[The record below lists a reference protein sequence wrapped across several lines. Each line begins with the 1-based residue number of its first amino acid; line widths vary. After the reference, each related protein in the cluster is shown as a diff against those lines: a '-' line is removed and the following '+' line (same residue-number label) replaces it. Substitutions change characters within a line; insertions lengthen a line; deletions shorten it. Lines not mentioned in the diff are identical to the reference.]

1 MEKSR
6 RRLLCHA
13 APATALLIILIPL
26 LDFFGPDNN
35 GQPDHKVKRRSH
47 WNHSWQDEDR
57 RKLEST
63 GYGCDRCCW
72 KLHRL
77 CIKSTGKDRH
87 PQHITVYTSSSG
99 RSDESSVRPYAL
111 QKDNFLLQWITPVK
125 VLQGN
130 TTPPACE
137 YNHTVPAV
145 IFTSGI
151 VGNLFH
157 EFNDII
163 IPFFITSRH
172 FQSRVLLI
180 LDDYNPRFVSKIL
193 SRLSSHE
200 IVNPAANASIHCLPG
215 VVLGLKFHDNL
226 GTETYG
232 LKFAHVSQ
240 IRQVPTLVLISRER
254 SRNFLNEEEIVG
266 MVRELG
272 FRVVVARTKEA
283 VDLDK
288 FGNVINSCAVLVGV
302 HGAGLTNELFLQAGA
317 VTVQVEPLGLEW
329 AAEHYFG
336 EPANRIRV
344 HCTDAITRSSPIWGV
359 P

>member
-1 MEKSR
+1 M
-6 RRLLCHA
+6 
-13 APATALLIILIPL
+13 
-26 LDFFGPDNN
+26 
-35 GQPDHKVKRRSH
+35 
-47 WNHSWQDEDR
+47 
-57 RKLEST
+57 
-63 GYGCDRCCW
+63 
-72 KLHRL
+72 
-77 CIKSTGKDRH
+77 
-87 PQHITVYTSSSG
+87 
-99 RSDESSVRPYAL
+99 
-111 QKDNFLLQWITPVK
+111 K